1 MAAVANSWLPDR
13 GGTRDEGRGT
23 GVLYE
28 VCRSSDANI
37 ACLPQHGA
45 ESTKS
50 V

>member
-13 GGTRDEGRGT
+13 GGDEGRGT

-37 ACLPQHGA
+37 ACLPQPGA